1 MLESIK
7 GIVLDIEKEK
17 ISVNVGGFGF
27 LVNTVMESEIPTIGD
42 EISLYTH
49 LSITQNGVDIY
60 GFENKTEREL
70 FRTIIKVP
78 NIGSKT
84 AFSLMLGLGG
94 SGIRKALDANDP
106 EPISKVKGIGS
117 KTAKRIILELK
128 DKLKLAPKKEFEE
141 AKKALIAIGYSSKE
155 ADQAIC
161 DAVKDTDYLSVD
173 EIVKKV
179 LKQI

>member
-17 ISVNVGGFGF
+17 ISVSVGGFGF
-27 LVNTVMESEIPTIGD
+27 LVNTVMESGAPTIGD

-49 LSITQNGVDIY
+49 ISITQNGVDIY
-60 GFENKTEREL
+60 GFENKTERDL

-78 NIGSKT
+78 NIGPKT

-94 SGIRKALDANDP
+94 SGIRRALDANDP
-106 EPISKVKGIGS
+106 EPISNVKGIGS

-128 DKLKLAPKKEFEE
+128 DKLKMAPAKELEE
-141 AKKALIAIGYSSKE
+141 AKKALISIGYSSKE
-155 ADQAIC
+155 AEQAIYEV
-161 DAVKDTDYLSVD
+161 VKNADYFSVD

-179 LKQI
+179 LKEI

>member
-7 GIVLDIEKEK
+7 GVVLEVEKEK
-17 ISVNVGGFGF
+17 ISINVGGFGF
-27 LVNTVMESEIPTIGD
+27 LVNAFMESGIPTIGD

-49 LSITQNGVDIY
+49 LSITQNGVDVY
-60 GFENKTEREL
+60 GFENKTERDL

-78 NIGSKT
+78 SIGPKT
-84 AFSLMLGLGG
+84 AFSLMLGLGS
-94 SGIRKALDANDP
+94 SGIKRALDANDP
-106 EPISKVKGIGS
+106 EQISKVKGIGS

-141 AKKALIAIGYSSKE
+141 AKKALVAIGYSSKE
-155 ADQAIC
+155 ADQAISEAIK
-161 DAVKDTDYLSVD
+161 DADYLSVD

-179 LKQI
+179 LKEI

>member
-7 GIVLDIEKEK
+7 GVVLGIEKEK

-27 LVNTVMESEIPTIGD
+27 LVNAFIESGIPTIGD

-60 GFENKTEREL
+60 GFENKTERDL
-70 FRTIIKVP
+70 FITIIKVP
-78 NIGSKT
+78 NIGPKT

-94 SGIRKALDANDP
+94 RGIRKALDANDP
-106 EPISKVKGIGS
+106 EQISKVKGIGS

-141 AKKALIAIGYSSKE
+141 ARKALIAIGYSSKE
-155 ADQAIC
+155 ADQAISE
-161 DAVKDTDYLSVD
+161 AVKDADYLSVD

-179 LKQI
+179 LKEI

>member
-7 GIVLDIEKEK
+7 GVVLDIEKDK
-17 ISVNVGGFGF
+17 ISVSVGGFGF
-27 LVNTVMESEIPTIGD
+27 SINTVMESETPTVGD
-42 EISLYTH
+42 EIFLYTH
-49 LSITQNGVDIY
+49 LSINQNGVDIY
-60 GFENKTEREL
+60 GFENKLEKEL

-78 NIGSKT
+78 NIGPKT

-128 DKLKLAPKKEFEE
+128 DKLKMAPGKEFEE
-141 AKKALIAIGYSSKE
+141 AKKALISIGYSSKE
-155 ADQAIC
+155 ADQAIYEV
-161 DAVKDTDYLSVD
+161 VKDEDFLSVD

-179 LKQI
+179 LKEI

>member
-7 GIVLDIEKEK
+7 GIVLEVEKEK
-17 ISVNVGGFGF
+17 ISINVGGFGF
-27 LVNTVMESEIPTIGD
+27 LVNAFMESGIPTIGD

-49 LSITQNGVDIY
+49 LAITQNGLDIY
-60 GFENKTEREL
+60 GFENKTERDL

-78 NIGSKT
+78 NIGPKT

-106 EPISKVKGIGS
+106 EQISKVKGIGS

-128 DKLKLAPKKEFEE
+128 DKLKLAPRKEFEE

-155 ADQAIC
+155 ADQAISE
-161 DAVKDTDYLSVD
+161 AVKDADYLSVD

-179 LKQI
+179 LKEI

>member
-7 GIVLDIEKEK
+7 GVVLEVEKEK
-17 ISVNVGGFGF
+17 ISINVGGFGF
-27 LVNTVMESEIPTIGD
+27 LVNAFIESGIPTIGD

-49 LSITQNGVDIY
+49 MSITQNGVDIY
-60 GFENKTEREL
+60 GFENKTERDL

-78 NIGSKT
+78 NIGPKT

-106 EPISKVKGIGS
+106 EQISKVKGIGS

-128 DKLKLAPKKEFEE
+128 DKLKMAPAKEFEE
-141 AKKALIAIGYSSKE
+141 AKKALISIGYSPKE

-161 DAVKDTDYLSVD
+161 EAVKDTDYLSVD

-179 LKQI
+179 LKEI

>member
-7 GIVLDIEKEK
+7 GVVLEVEKEK

-27 LVNTVMESEIPTIGD
+27 LVNVVMESETPTVGD
-42 EISLYTH
+42 EIFLYTH
-49 LSITQNGVDIY
+49 LSISQNGVDIY
-60 GFENKTEREL
+60 GFENKLEREL

-78 NIGSKT
+78 NIGPKT

-94 SGIRKALDANDP
+94 SGIRRALEASDP

-128 DKLKLAPKKEFEE
+128 DKLKTVPGKEFEE
-141 AKKALIAIGYSSKE
+141 ARKALISIGYSTKE

-161 DAVKDTDYLSVD
+161 EVMKDTDYLSVD

-179 LKQI
+179 LKEI

>member
-7 GIVLDIEKEK
+7 GVVLEVEKEK
-17 ISVNVGGFGF
+17 ISINVGGFGF
-27 LVNTVMESEIPTIGD
+27 LVNAVMESETPTVGD

-49 LSITQNGVDIY
+49 LSITQNGLDIY

-70 FRTIIKVP
+70 FRMIIKVP
-78 NIGSKT
+78 NIGPKT

-94 SGIRKALDANDP
+94 HGIRKALDANDP
-106 EPISKVKGIGS
+106 APISNVKGIGS

-128 DKLKLAPKKEFEE
+128 DKLKMAPAKEFEE
-141 AKKALIAIGYSSKE
+141 AKKALTSIGYSPKE
-155 ADQAIC
+155 AEQAISE
-161 DAVKDTDYLSVD
+161 AVKDEDYLSVD

-179 LKQI
+179 LKEI

>member
-7 GIVLDIEKEK
+7 GVVLDIEKEK

-27 LVNTVMESEIPTIGD
+27 LVNTVMESGAPTVGD
-42 EISLYTH
+42 EIFLYTY

-60 GFENKTEREL
+60 GFENKSDREL
-70 FRTIIKVP
+70 FRTLMKVP
-78 NIGSKT
+78 NIGPKS
-84 AFSLMLGLGG
+84 AFSLMIGLGS
-94 SGIRKALDANDP
+94 SGIRRALDEDNP

-128 DKLKLAPKKEFEE
+128 DKLKLAPRKEFEE
-141 AKKALIAIGYSSKE
+141 AKKALITIGYSPRE
-155 ADQAIC
+155 ADEAISEVIK
-161 DAVKDTDYLSVD
+161 DADYLSVD

-179 LKQI
+179 LKEI

>member
-1 MLESIK
+1 MLESIR
-7 GIVLDIEKEK
+7 GVVLEVEKEK
-17 ISVNVGGFGF
+17 ISINVGGFGF
-27 LVNTVMESEIPTIGD
+27 LVNAFMESGIPTIGD

-49 LSITQNGVDIY
+49 LAITQNGLDIY
-60 GFENKTEREL
+60 GFENKTERDL

-78 NIGSKT
+78 NIGPKT

-106 EPISKVKGIGS
+106 EQISKVKGIGS

-128 DKLKLAPKKEFEE
+128 DKLKLAPRKEFEE

-155 ADQAIC
+155 ADQAISE
-161 DAVKDTDYLSVD
+161 AVKDADYLSVD

-179 LKQI
+179 LKEI

>member
-1 MLESIK
+1 MLESIR
-7 GIVLDIEKEK
+7 GVVLEVEKEK
-17 ISVNVGGFGF
+17 ISINVGGFGF
-27 LVNTVMESEIPTIGD
+27 LVNAFMESGIPTIGD

-49 LSITQNGVDIY
+49 LAITQNGLDIY
-60 GFENKTEREL
+60 GFENKTERDL

-78 NIGSKT
+78 NIGPKT

-94 SGIRKALDANDP
+94 SGIRKALDANEP
-106 EPISKVKGIGS
+106 EQISKVKGIGS

-128 DKLKLAPKKEFEE
+128 DKLKLAPRKEFEE

-155 ADQAIC
+155 ADQAISE
-161 DAVKDTDYLSVD
+161 AVKDADYLSVD

-179 LKQI
+179 LREI

>member
-7 GIVLDIEKEK
+7 GVVLDIEKGK
-17 ISVNVGGFGF
+17 ISVNVSGFGF
-27 LVNTVMESEIPTIGD
+27 LVNTIMESGVPTVGD

-49 LSITQNGVDIY
+49 MSITQNGLDIY
-60 GFENKTEREL
+60 GFENKTERDL

-78 NIGSKT
+78 NVGPKT
-84 AFSLMLGLGG
+84 AFSLMQGLGG
-94 SGIRKALDANDP
+94 HGIRKALDSNDP
-106 EPISKVKGIGS
+106 DPISKVKGIGS

-128 DKLKLAPKKEFEE
+128 DKLKLVPKKEFEE

-161 DAVKDTDYLSVD
+161 EAVKDTDYLSVD

-179 LKQI
+179 LKEI

>member
-27 LVNTVMESEIPTIGD
+27 LVNTVMESGVPTIGD

-49 LSITQNGVDIY
+49 ISITQNGVDIY
-60 GFENKTEREL
+60 GFENKTERDL

-78 NIGSKT
+78 NIGPKT

-94 SGIRKALDANDP
+94 SGIRRALDANDP
-106 EPISKVKGIGS
+106 DPISNVKGIGS

-128 DKLKLAPKKEFEE
+128 DKLKMAPAKEFEE
-141 AKKALIAIGYSSKE
+141 AKKALISIGYSSKE
-155 ADQAIC
+155 AEQAIYEV
-161 DAVKDTDYLSVD
+161 VKNADYLSVD

-179 LKQI
+179 LKEV